1 MKDQGLFRILVTCTN
16 TERGITLAQKDFP
29 FISVHE
35 PKHVTILTLERQ
47 FVIDVVNESTS
58 LTVT

>member
-16 TERGITLAQKDFP
+16 TERGIASAQKDFP

-35 PKHVTILTLERQ
+35 SKHVTILTLERQ
-47 FVIDVVNESTS
+47 FIINVVNESTS